1 VTDAGVPSRLRLRSW
16 VWSGLNALV
25 RVIYAGV
32 SAGAM
37 LDAGRAETGGV
48 LIVGASLLV
57 AGRAFVLRVELTPD
71 RLVVHSW
78 LRNQR
83 FARADIARLIPAEY
97 DGLVVG
103 EGGSSRRLQ
112 QLCLTTRDGREHHL
126 RAVVTRT
133 RSRRAARFCAA
144 VTGHLSAQP

>member
-1 VTDAGVPSRLRLRSW
+1 VTRTARTSKLHRSDGPDAGVPSRLRLRSW

-25 RVIYAGV
+25 GLIYAGV

-57 AGRAFVLRVELTPD
+57 AARAFVLRVELTPD

-83 FARADIARLIPAEY
+83 FARTDIARLVPAEY
-97 DGLVVG
+97 DGLIVD
-103 EGGSSRRLQ
+103 GGSSRRLQ

-126 RAVVTRT
+126 RAVITRT
-133 RSRRAARFCAA
+133 
-144 VTGHLSAQP
+144 